1 MKLSEFVKLQRDK
14 KGLTSYKLAVKGNVR
29 QQAVINLEDG
39 KSDNVIKRLNAIL
52 APLGYKFKLVPID
65 EAKDAINVPIDV
77 IRPVKELEVIREDKP
92 VNEAKELTDKL
103 PERWKVAPK
112 VAPLT
117 DKAAKLQ
124 LAKQALKQAQK
135 KGQ

>member
-1 MKLSEFVKLQRDK
+1 MKLSEFVKAQRDK

-29 QQAVINLEDG
+29 QQAVINVEDG

-65 EAKDAINVPIDV
+65 EGKDSVNVPSEGLK
-77 IRPVKELEVIREDKP
+77 PVKELDVIREDKP
-92 VNEAKELTDKL
+92 AVKDLTDKL
-103 PERWKVAPK
+103 PDRWKVAPK

-117 DKAAKLQ
+117 DKATKLQ
-124 LAKQALKQAQK
+124 LAKQALKQAVK
-135 KGQ
+135 K